1 MLLKRKK
8 RIDDIK
14 NKKDL
19 YLNLIFILIID
30 GLLLCRE
37 LYISFLRKVKIV
49 IVINS
54 VFN

>member
-14 NKKDL
+14 NKKDF
-19 YLNLIFILIID
+19 IFKFD
-30 GLLLCRE
+30 F
-37 LYISFLRKVKIV
+37 YFLRKIKIV